1 MIYDFYLVSSS
12 LALLPTLKYYRL
24 RSFSTI
30 IFELPLDPFKVQFLV
45 IINDVFVGP
54 NIFDILT
61 CAKYLLRE
69 STTRD
74 GASTRV
80 TWGPWIQSRYHYT
93 PRCIHRARTM
103 THGSIW
109 WDLNTRPSIYNH
121 FNFTT
126 CFAPP
131 RAVYI
136 CLALLLLINL
146 D

>member
-1 MIYDFYLVSSS
+1 MIYDFYLVPSS

-103 THGSIW
+103 THRSIW

-126 CFAPP
+126 FYAPTG
-131 RAVYI
+131 
-136 CLALLLLINL
+136 LLSSLVM
-146 D
+146 